1 MNTLTI
7 SKFGTICGKNF
18 TEMFIDEFLNKIEN
32 NLEDKTY
39 DIRYNES
46 NNEFIV
52 IFNEQRY
59 ILKLDNETM
68 NNYATGKYNPLTLRI
83 KKIIDKE
90 TSREQEERDIE
101 QKKIKKET
109 ILKNAEIGILPNNES
124 IEIYLEHL
132 KQEQRITPKKIIEY
146 FKNIR
151 RDLKKTKE
159 ETPQAPFTYKW
170 PFNKC
175 CGEVRGEKLFTNKRV
190 FDISILV
197 LIITGSILISGVIV
211 GATALVI
218 AMVMELNP
226 ALKVVEPLIIKLLQ
240 IAFIS
245 VFSPILLS
253 AVPISSFIT
262 RFFKKRINRLKEF
275 ISDRKLTKYKIKELT
290 EMLTT
295 GKSTSLKEFD
305 STISMTP
312 EEDIITFQDTIYQ
325 NINDLVNRLTY
336 INKYD
341 RLILAK
347 ELKDI
352 LDEYN
357 KRMELLEGNIKKA
370 TITLGQDDIV
380 KIKMD
385 IISRIG
391 VVETKL
397 TAIRKKDLE
406 SSQRQ
411 SEQEIIERKL
421 QQFSEEDI
429 TDEYTDDIE
438 EAFSVK
444 TLQRR
449 QESKN

>member
-159 ETPQAPFTYKW
+159 ETPQAPFT
-170 PFNKC
+170 
-175 CGEVRGEKLFTNKRV
+175 
-190 FDISILV
+190 
-197 LIITGSILISGVIV
+197 
-211 GATALVI
+211 
-218 AMVMELNP
+218 
-226 ALKVVEPLIIKLLQ
+226 
-240 IAFIS
+240 
-245 VFSPILLS
+245 
-253 AVPISSFIT
+253 
-262 RFFKKRINRLKEF
+262 
-275 ISDRKLTKYKIKELT
+275 
-290 EMLTT
+290 
-295 GKSTSLKEFD
+295 
-305 STISMTP
+305 
-312 EEDIITFQDTIYQ
+312 
-325 NINDLVNRLTY
+325 
-336 INKYD
+336 
-341 RLILAK
+341 
-347 ELKDI
+347 
-352 LDEYN
+352 
-357 KRMELLEGNIKKA
+357 
-370 TITLGQDDIV
+370 
-380 KIKMD
+380 
-385 IISRIG
+385 
-391 VVETKL
+391 
-397 TAIRKKDLE
+397 
-406 SSQRQ
+406 
-411 SEQEIIERKL
+411 
-421 QQFSEEDI
+421 
-429 TDEYTDDIE
+429 
-438 EAFSVK
+438 
-444 TLQRR
+444 
-449 QESKN
+449 

>member
-1 MNTLTI
+1 MSILTI

-18 TEMFIDEFLNKIEN
+18 TEMFVEEFLNKIEN
-32 NLEDKTY
+32 NLNDKKY

-90 TSREQEERDIE
+90 TSREQEEKD
-101 QKKIKKET
+101 IKKTERKKEL
-109 ILKNAEIGILPNNES
+109 IISNAEIGILPDDES
-124 IEIYLEHL
+124 SEIYLEHL

-146 FKNIR
+146 FKNIK

-175 CGEVRGEKLFTNKRV
+175 CEN
-190 FDISILV
+190 DIFKQKF
-197 LIITGSILISGVIV
+197 IIAELISGI
-211 GATALVI
+211 TI
-218 AMVMELNP
+218 AILFCIAFSTITFSIISLLIEMIP
-226 ALKVVEPLIIKLLQ
+226 TLKFIEPLMTKFLPLSIILTL
-240 IAFIS
+240 
-245 VFSPILLS
+245 SPTLVSL
-253 AVPISSFIT
+253 VPISSFVK
-262 RFFKKRINRLKEF
+262 RYFEKRINRLKEY
-275 ISDRKLTKYKIKELT
+275 IRDRKLLKHKIKELN
-290 EMLTT
+290 EMLAT

-312 EEDIITFQDTIYQ
+312 IEDIAMFQDTIYQ

-336 INKYD
+336 INKFD
-341 RLILAK
+341 RITLAR
-347 ELKDI
+347 ELKSI

-357 KRMELLEGNIKKA
+357 KRMKALEDNLKKG

-385 IISRIG
+385 IINRIG

-406 SSQRQ
+406 SIQRQ
-411 SEQEIIERKL
+411 TEQETIERKL
-421 QQFSEEDI
+421 EQFYEEDI
-429 TDEYTDDIE
+429 IEEYTDDIE
-438 EAFSVK
+438 EASSVK

-449 QESKN
+449 SSSKN

>member
-1 MNTLTI
+1 MNILTI

-32 NLEDKTY
+32 NLEDKKY

-90 TSREQEERDIE
+90 TSREQEEKD
-101 QKKIKKET
+101 IKKTERKKEL
-109 ILKNAEIGILPNNES
+109 IINNAEIGILPDDES
-124 IEIYLEHL
+124 SEIYLEHL

-151 RDLKKTKE
+151 GDLKKTKE

-170 PFNKC
+170 PFNKYC
-175 CGEVRGEKLFTNKRV
+175 ENDIFMNKRV
-190 FDISILV
+190 FEITEFVSGISFVTFLCIAFLGGTSL
-197 LIITGSILISGVIV
+197 LIALLIEMIP
-211 GATALVI
+211 T
-218 AMVMELNP
+218 
-226 ALKVVEPLIIKLLQ
+226 LKFIEPLMIKFLPLS
-240 IAFIS
+240 IALMLSPTLVS
-245 VFSPILLS
+245 V
-253 AVPISSFIT
+253 VPISSFIT

-275 ISDRKLTKYKIKELT
+275 IRDRKLLKHKIKELT

-312 EEDIITFQDTIYQ
+312 IEDIAMFQDNIYQ

-336 INKYD
+336 INKND

-347 ELKDI
+347 ELKSI

-357 KRMELLEGNIKKA
+357 QRMKALEEDIKKG

-406 SSQRQ
+406 NSQRQ

-438 EAFSVK
+438 EASSVK

-449 QESKN
+449 SNGKN